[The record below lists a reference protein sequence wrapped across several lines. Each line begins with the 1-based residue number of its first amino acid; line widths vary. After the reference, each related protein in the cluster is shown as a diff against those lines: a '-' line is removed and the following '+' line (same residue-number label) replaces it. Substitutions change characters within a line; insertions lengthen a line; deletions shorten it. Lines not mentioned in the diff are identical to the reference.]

1 MITKDI
7 VIRRAI
13 NISNENEIADFKK
26 VCFLPSEKFSAISIE
41 CVNYL
46 GIEKRSDVIVGLL
59 KTLFPNLNKVKFSF
73 VLLEQPDNR
82 ITKYKGGWGLIS
94 GLGIDISQIEHKK
107 EFLHY
112 NKNKINFILEGE
124 IFLNNKKNLQRMFE
138 VTNNIFFFIGDNK
151 CNEEYSNLD
160 DKINMH
166 LIHNN
171 YVLFFLGGNIEQ
183 SNELVIIKNS
193 IKDLE
198 DKLEIFNK

>member
-1 MITKDI
+1 
-7 VIRRAI
+7 
-13 NISNENEIADFKK
+13 
-26 VCFLPSEKFSAISIE
+26 
-41 CVNYL
+41 
-46 GIEKRSDVIVGLL
+46 
-59 KTLFPNLNKVKFSF
+59 
-73 VLLEQPDNR
+73 
-82 ITKYKGGWGLIS
+82 
-94 GLGIDISQIEHKK
+94 
-107 EFLHY
+107 
-112 NKNKINFILEGE
+112 
-124 IFLNNKKNLQRMFE
+124 MFE